1 MLGCQIKF
9 RAAAY
14 LAVIQ
19 LYTFPFGFSIDKSIF
34 GICRLLK
41 FLVYTARIFSRI
53 RIMLGG
59 EGGSTPE
66 WMIQSEWILASS
78 TSIHIGTQFHSFR
91 YANSF
96 FVSTNFFFPFLPSKH
111 NAMPQPNPIWR
122 NSMQSMYIP
131 MNLQTHLIRLSKY
144 RMIDYSDELIILKM
158 PIECN
163 ETSFISLNSGS
174 REHFAIFILLLSICV
189 RHIINACKVETI
201 P

>member
-96 FVSTNFFFPFLPSKH
+96 FVSTNFFSISSIQAQC
-111 NAMPQPNPIWR
+111 NATTESNLTQFDAVDV
-122 NSMQSMYIP
+122 YIP

>member
-59 EGGSTPE
+59 REVVHLNE
-66 WMIQSEWILASS
+66 WFNPNEYWLRAHQFTSEHN
-78 TSIHIGTQFHSFR
+78 SIHFGMPIPFSYR
-91 YANSF
+91 PI
-96 FVSTNFFFPFLPSKH
+96 FFPFLPSKH

>member
-66 WMIQSEWILASS
+66 CMIQSEWILASS

-96 FVSTNFFFPFLPSKH
+96 FVSTNFFSISSIQAQC
-111 NAMPQPNPIWR
+111 NATTESNLTQFDAVDV
-122 NSMQSMYIP
+122 YIP

>member
-1 MLGCQIKF
+1 MNDSIRMNIGFEHINSHRNTIPFISVCQFLF
-9 RAAAY
+9 RIDQFFFISS
-14 LAVIQ
+14 IQ
-19 LYTFPFGFSIDKSIF
+19 AQCNATTESNL
-34 GICRLLK
+34 
-41 FLVYTARIFSRI
+41 
-53 RIMLGG
+53 
-59 EGGSTPE
+59 
-66 WMIQSEWILASS
+66 
-78 TSIHIGTQFHSFR
+78 TQFD
-91 YANSF
+91 A
-96 FVSTNFFFPFLPSKH
+96 VDV
-111 NAMPQPNPIWR
+111 
-122 NSMQSMYIP
+122 YIP